1 MRAFFEKLFSGFF
14 RGHPGFIEI
23 RAWPS
28 DERVKHRRFCNGIT
42 AACHTIDYFSRS
54 PEKLNIY
61 FGVAPRSDRG
71 GRKEHIHA
79 VTCLWA
85 DLDGKHF
92 GSKQDAYRSLEAFSM
107 TPSLVVD
114 SGNGYHA
121 YWILKEPTT
130 DLARVEAI
138 NLGIA
143 QAIGGDRTYDITRI
157 LRVPGTSN
165 WKDPTHPKPV
175 RLIQCRSQTY
185 TLADFDPY
193 KAQISR
199 PDALPSVCL
208 DEVEP
213 VNWSDLAEELDE
225 RYMRLI
231 QLGIAGDTEGDFDG
245 DRSRLDMT
253 VVCKLVDIGLSDAQI
268 VGIMTDPA
276 LGISEKTLD
285 KRPYAQRAYLRT
297 TIAKARRFVQE
308 L

>member
-1 MRAFFEKLFSGFF
+1 MRAFLEKLFSGFF

-28 DERVKHRRFCNGIT
+28 DERVKHRRFCGGIVS
-42 AACHTIDYFSRS
+42 ACQTIDHLSRS
-54 PEKLNIY
+54 SEKLNIY
-61 FGVAPRSDRG
+61 FGVAPRNDRG
-71 GRKEHIHA
+71 GRKENIQA
-79 VTCLWA
+79 ATCLWA

-92 GSKQDAYRSLEAFSM
+92 GSKQDAYRSLESFSL
-107 TPSLVVD
+107 TPLMVVD

-121 YWILKEPTT
+121 YWLLKEPTNE
-130 DLARVEAI
+130 LARVEAI

-157 LRVPGTSN
+157 LRVPGTTN
-165 WKDPTHPKPV
+165 WKDPTQPKPV
-175 RLIQCRSQTY
+175 RLIQSRSQTY
-185 TLADFDPY
+185 NLDDF
-193 KAQISR
+193 KAYEAAITR
-199 PDALPSVCL
+199 PNALPPVRL

-213 VNWSDLAEELDE
+213 VNWPELAEDLDE

-231 QLGIAGDTEGDFDG
+231 QLGIAGDRDGEFAG

-253 VVCKLVDIGLSDAQI
+253 IVCKLVDIGLSDAQI
-268 VGIMTDPA
+268 VGILTDSD
-276 LGISEKTLD
+276 LGISDKTLE
-285 KRPYAQRAYLRT
+285 KRGYAQRAYLRT